1 MLCFLLMLL
10 LRVFFPHIIT
20 SHLDIS
26 SHKSK
31 FKSFTFRY
39 YIMMITKR
47 RVIYIYLSN
56 KKMTYM
62 SIDLLLHKKGNI
74 HLHNLKS

>member
-1 MLCFLLMLL
+1 
-10 LRVFFPHIIT
+10 
-20 SHLDIS
+20 
-26 SHKSK
+26 
-31 FKSFTFRY
+31 
-39 YIMMITKR
+39 MITKR

-74 HLHNLKS
+74 HLPNLKS